1 MEPVY
6 IFGTLTSII
15 MALVGFLVKRVY
27 DKVDELDKRVIVH
40 AQSLARIEALL
51 ER

>member
-27 DKVDELDKRVIVH
+27 DKVDELEKTMINH
-40 AQSLARIEALL
+40 SESLVRLETLL
-51 ER
+51 EK